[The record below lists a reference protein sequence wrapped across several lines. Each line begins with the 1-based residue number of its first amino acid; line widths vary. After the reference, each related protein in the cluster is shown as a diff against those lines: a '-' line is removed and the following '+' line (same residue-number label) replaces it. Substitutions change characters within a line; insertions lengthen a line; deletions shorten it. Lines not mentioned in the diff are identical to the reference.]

1 MYECAAL
8 TDLISFRC
16 LSIHTAESTIGE
28 MLLHLLRR
36 CVRGIVNQAAV
47 LHLQVEHRVMAHRM
61 QGSVYH
67 QRYGYAS
74 EWMT

>member
-8 TDLISFRC
+8 NDLISFRC

-28 MLLHLLRR
+28 MLLHLLCRR
-36 CVRGIVNQAAV
+36 VRGIVNQAAV
-47 LHLQVEHRVMAHRM
+47 LHLQVETDRM

-67 QRYGYAS
+67 QRYGNAG
-74 EWMT
+74 EWMMF